1 LAHVLGVDPEIGLQR
16 DLHVHAL
23 RHVDEA
29 AAGPDGGV
37 ERRELVVTRWD
48 HAGEVLLEQ
57 FGMLPEPRVGVQED
71 DALLLQVLAD
81 LVVDH
86 LGLVLRGDAGDESLL
101 FRLGDAELVVGVL
114 DVRGKLVPAGGLL
127 LGRPDEVLDV
137 VEVDAGQVRAP
148 VGHGLAPEQLV
159 ALQPEIEHP
168 LWLVL
173 LGRDIADDLLG
184 QAAARRRAGHVR
196 VGPAELVTLKP
207 LQFGVC
213 GGRHAEMPPGS
224 VVAVWG
230 WWSMR
235 SWCGSGP
242 ATGRSRA
249 WCRCRR
255 RGRWWPAAAPG
266 CPAGGRTPR
275 SPPRTAAGTRPRR

>member
-1 LAHVLGVDPEIGLQR
+1 
-16 DLHVHAL
+16 
-23 RHVDEA
+23 
-29 AAGPDGGV
+29 
-37 ERRELVVTRWD
+37 
-48 HAGEVLLEQ
+48 
-57 FGMLPEPRVGVQED
+57 
-71 DALLLQVLAD
+71 
-81 LVVDH
+81 
-86 LGLVLRGDAGDESLL
+86 
-101 FRLGDAELVVGVL
+101 
-114 DVRGKLVPAGGLL
+114 
-127 LGRPDEVLDV
+127 RPDEVLDV

-207 LQFGVC
+207 LQVVVWRGCRGAQWWRC
-213 GGRHAEMPPGS
+213 GG
-224 VVAVWG
+224 
-230 WWSMR
+230 WWWMR

-275 SPPRTAAGTRPRR
+275 SPPRTAAGTRPRRGRPGSGAG